1 MTGEI
6 AARLLAQAC
15 LRAAAARGLP
25 AAVLRRGDPDA
36 GILYV
41 KTLARDGQATLFV
54 QTRDDD
60 GLRAWRMMQ
69 GPAPEA
75 DIDAKL
81 AREAE
86 IDPDLWAVEV
96 MDDEHRHP
104 LDPKLV

>member
-1 MTGEI
+1 MSGELS
-6 AARLLAQAC
+6 ARLLAQAC
-15 LRAAAARGLP
+15 MRAAEARGLP
-25 AAVLRRGDPDA
+25 AAALRRGDPDA
-36 GILYV
+36 GIVYV
-41 KTLARDGQATLFV
+41 KTLARDGEATLFV
-54 QTRDDD
+54 QARDDE
-60 GLRAWRMMQ
+60 GVRAWRRMQ

-104 LDPKLV
+104 LDPKLI